1 MSISELFAVPARRM
15 TLSAVIGIAISVLG
29 TQAVVRADPVTTVN
43 VTVVATP
50 FDWDTLDDDQG
61 MTTGITATVD
71 AAPQTT
77 DELQVDGPY
86 WSWDDQVQSQDS
98 TGQPQTADDTV
109 CDAGVDQPD
118 PQAPDASISVLFFA
132 DGVYQVYVKAHVVY
146 HVTDQ
151 NGSTYDV
158 TGDSPAWVAI
168 DADTGQEP
176 DTQTTDGQSTDG
188 Q

>member
-1 MSISELFAVPARRM
+1 MSISKLLTAAACRVSLFA
-15 TLSAVIGIAISVLG
+15 LIGSAISVIGL
-29 TQAVVRADPVTTVN
+29 QSVAHAAPQKKVT

-50 FDWDTLDDDQG
+50 FDWDSLDPDQG

-71 AAPQTT
+71 AAPQAT

-86 WSWDDQVQSQDS
+86 WTWDDQVQSQNS
-98 TGQPQTADDTV
+98 TGQLQTAGGDV

-118 PQAPDASISVLFFA
+118 PEAPDASISVLFYA

-151 NGSTYDV
+151 NGSAYDV

-168 DADTGQEP
+168 DADNGQEP
-176 DTQTTDGQSTDG
+176 DTQTTDE
-188 Q
+188 